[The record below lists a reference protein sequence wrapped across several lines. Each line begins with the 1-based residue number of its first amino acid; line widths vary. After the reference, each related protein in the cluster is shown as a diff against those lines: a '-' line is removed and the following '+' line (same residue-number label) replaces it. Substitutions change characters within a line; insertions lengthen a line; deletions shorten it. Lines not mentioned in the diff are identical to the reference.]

1 MEKLERRAAEIR
13 DRQVGITARRVE
25 ITKESN
31 SAASLL
37 LEGPTEVR
45 DYLSLKLRYLQRERE
60 MLTAESDMLVAE
72 LRLLQAARK
81 EEETRHE

>member
-13 DRQVGITARRVE
+13 DRQVGITTRRIQ

-37 LEGPTEVR
+37 FDGPPEVR

-60 MLTAESDMLVAE
+60 MLTAESEMLVME
-72 LRLLQAARK
+72 LRLLRAARK